1 MPPVYLG
8 LKDCHMSP
16 LSSGTPLEQFVRPCF
31 HEGLKMN
38 ETALAFEGVRLFQ
51 PKKLSDARG
60 YFVETFNAQ
69 FYAAAGVKSAF
80 VQDNQSLSRIAGTI
94 RGLHFQRP
102 PAAQAKLVRVL
113 RGAIF
118 DVVVDLRRGSHTY
131 GQWCAATLTAER
143 GEQIFVPRGFAHGFC
158 TLEPDTEVAYKVD
171 DYYSP
176 SCEGGIRWDDPGLAI
191 SWPIRPADAVIS
203 EKDSVLPFFES
214 FITPF
219 GAKEL

>member
-1 MPPVYLG
+1 
-8 LKDCHMSP
+8 
-16 LSSGTPLEQFVRPCF
+16 
-31 HEGLKMN
+31 MN
-38 ETALAFEGVRLFQ
+38 ETALALEGVRVFQ

-69 FYAAAGVKSAF
+69 SYAAAGVKSAF

-131 GQWCAATLTAER
+131 GQWCAATLTAEG
-143 GEQIFVPRGFAHGFC
+143 GEQIFVPRGFAHAF
-158 TLEPDTEVAYKVD
+158 A
-171 DYYSP
+171 
-176 SCEGGIRWDDPGLAI
+176 RWSLI
-191 SWPIRPADAVIS
+191 QRLPIRLMIIIRHPARAAS
-203 EKDSVLPFFES
+203 AGTTLASQSHGQLSPP
-214 FITPF
+214 TP
-219 GAKEL
+219 